1 APPSPPVQNETAPS
15 FLNPSP
21 STGAAFAC
29 EQKTP
34 DYSPHSPPA
43 KPTANGVDLPYRAKS
58 NMGQMSSDAELP
70 GTDLSESIDWE
81 TFLTSVPPA
90 SERLVRDA
98 AYFDLGR
105 FYLAQPTIKCY
116 CIHDYCKRHQ
126 LFSSLS
132 EDKIISD

>member
-1 APPSPPVQNETAPS
+1 
-15 FLNPSP
+15 
-21 STGAAFAC
+21 
-29 EQKTP
+29 
-34 DYSPHSPPA
+34 
-43 KPTANGVDLPYRAKS
+43 GVDLPYRAKS

-81 TFLTSVPPA
+81 TFLTSVPPG

-132 EDKIISD
+132 EDKIISDVEFLNIRYICRNCGEKEKVFAVI